1 MSGLGL
7 ARPVLLPMIMI
18 SAWPPGTVIV
28 PSASLPWMRTSY
40 RYRGL
45 KMTPLTWT
53 LLAFPITPAASR
65 ATCGPVLF
73 CRPLTVIPA
82 PPQPP
87 AAKLTSAPMAATVV
101 TTPAR
106 RMMFIEIIPFTKAN
120 MRRAHSVD
128 AALGGRFTSP
138 PAGVLSPG
146 RAEQDCPAAAQRRHR
161 APHQAPCP
169 GTSGPPAGMRRG
181 RQRGLQPRR
190 PARGTPARSACR
202 AATPSKPTGAVAW
215 WQSPQHGC
223 RTAHRPPGQLGGPAA
238 GQPTPRGLRTPLK
251 FDPVN
256 PASCRGAQPASSD
269 AATAGVGLERWG
281 LSRQTAVAES
291 GDKLADRTAARPD
304 CKAGGAL
311 RRIGDITPRDGEHH
325 GQR

>member
-106 RMMFIEIIPFTKAN
+106 RMMFVEIILFTKAN

-138 PAGVLSPG
+138 PAGTLSPG

-181 RQRGLQPRR
+181 RLRGLQLRG
-190 PARGTPARSACR
+190 PARGAHRLAARAGPRRRRCRPEPWPGGSRRTPADA
-202 AATPSKPTGAVAW
+202 PNGA
-215 WQSPQHGC
+215 Q
-223 RTAHRPPGQLGGPAA
+223 PPGQLGGRQPGSQHRA
-238 GQPTPRGLRTPLK
+238 G
-251 FDPVN
+251 
-256 PASCRGAQPASSD
+256 C
-269 AATAGVGLERWG
+269 
-281 LSRQTAVAES
+281 
-291 GDKLADRTAARPD
+291 AR
-304 CKAGGAL
+304 
-311 RRIGDITPRDGEHH
+311 
-325 GQR
+325 